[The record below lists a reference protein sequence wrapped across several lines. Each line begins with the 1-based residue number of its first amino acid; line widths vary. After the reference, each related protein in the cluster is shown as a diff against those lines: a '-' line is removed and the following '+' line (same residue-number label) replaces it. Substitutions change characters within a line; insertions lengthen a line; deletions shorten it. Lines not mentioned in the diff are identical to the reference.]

1 VTACDEELLNRYLS
15 IAVEGQA
22 RRQSRSAFFLHFSD
36 ATALQDGVAAAR
48 RKLIRIAET
57 RDFISSLKQ

>member
-1 VTACDEELLNRYLS
+1 LPLKARHGGRV
-15 IAVEGQA
+15 GQ
-22 RRQSRSAFFLHFSD
+22 RFFLHFSD